1 MELHLSSSLVSDKG
15 YVRKDNQDSGF
26 AGATLAAVADGMGGH
41 AGGATA
47 STIAIRAL
55 SHMEHPKAFRHNVEA
70 VCRAAEKSILLAHDA
85 IVGKAAKEKALSGM
99 GTTVDALLL
108 INGYWVLAH
117 IGDSRVYLLQN
128 GKLIRLTHD
137 HSYVQ
142 YLIDS
147 SVLTEE
153 EAKIHPQKN
162 VVMRVVGD
170 FNINPLPDICVRKA
184 KPGDR
189 CLLCSDGLSG
199 SLEDSTIEDTLQ
211 KIKDEELCAQTLV
224 NMALKAG
231 SSDNITAVVAD
242 CLQGSAPRGPALIA
256 GAVEESLESIIATT
270 REKVKIAPPL
280 IEEDSPLKRASDLLR
295 EAEEKEEE
303 AERKKAEAAKAKEKK
318 DKKKDSS
325 AFDEPPADTAE
336 IPIVSGKNLNPADPV
351 DAEVLE
357 QYGKEEIREGK
368 KRRKRWKTTV
378 WIFLCFCLA
387 TILSVGGY
395 LFYWSQTQY
404 YVGEWEGYVAVY
416 KGVSTDILGIRL
428 SHLEQ
433 PTDMSTS
440 SLPPSLRQQLQEGIH
455 ASSLSQALQKADDLK
470 AGRA

>member
-26 AGATLAAVADGMGGH
+26 AGARLVAVADGMGGH

-108 INGYWVLAH
+108 IDGYWVMAH
-117 IGDSRVYLLQN
+117 IGDSRIYLLQN

-147 SVLTEE
+147 SLLTKE

-184 KPGDR
+184 RAGDR

-199 SLEDSTIEDTLQ
+199 SLEDCTIKDTLE
-211 KIKDEELCAQTLV
+211 KIRDEELCAQALV

-231 SSDNITAVVAD
+231 SADNVTAVVAD
-242 CLQGSAPRGPALIA
+242 CLKGPALRAPALIA
-256 GAVEESLESIIATT
+256 GAVEESLDSITETT
-270 REKVKIAPPL
+270 REKVEIAPAL
-280 IEEDSPLKRASDLLR
+280 VKEDSPLKRASDLLR
-295 EAEEKEEE
+295 EGEGEEE
-303 AERKKAEAAKAKEKK
+303 EPNGAKSEEAAENEALDIK
-318 DKKKDSS
+318 
-325 AFDEPPADTAE
+325 EPPADTAE

-351 DAEVLE
+351 DAEVLK
-357 QYGKEEIREGK
+357 QYGREVAREGR
-368 KRRKRWKTTV
+368 KRRKRWKAAI
-378 WIFLCFCLA
+378 WIFLCLCLT

-416 KGVSTDILGIRL
+416 KGVSTNVLGIRL
-428 SHLEQ
+428 SHVEE
-433 PTDMSTS
+433 STGLKAS

-455 ASSLSQALQKADDLK
+455 ASSLSQALQRAGALK
-470 AGRA
+470 AGSLQK

>member
-26 AGATLAAVADGMGGH
+26 AGTTLAAVADGMGGH

-47 STIAIRAL
+47 STIAIRTL
-55 SHMEHPKAFRHNVEA
+55 SHLEHPKSFRNNVEA
-70 VCRAAEKSILLAHDA
+70 VCRAVEKSILLAHDA
-85 IVGKAAKEKALSGM
+85 IVGKASKEKALSGM

-108 INGYWVLAH
+108 INDYWVLAH
-117 IGDSRVYLLQN
+117 IGDSRVYLLQDA
-128 GKLIRLTHD
+128 KLIRLTHD

-147 SVLTEE
+147 SILSEE

-184 KPGDR
+184 RAGDR

-199 SLEDSTIEDTLQ
+199 SLEDETIKDTLQ
-211 KIKDEELCAQTLV
+211 KIADKVLCAQTLV

-231 SSDNITAVVAD
+231 SSDNVTAVVAD
-242 CLQGSAPRGPALIA
+242 CFRGPAPQGPALIA
-256 GAVEESLESIIATT
+256 GAVEESLQSIIETT
-270 REKVKIAPPL
+270 RKKVEIAPLL

-295 EAEEKEEE
+295 EGEEEEKAQTVKGNTPSFE
-303 AERKKAEAAKAKEKK
+303 
-318 DKKKDSS
+318 
-325 AFDEPPADTAE
+325 EPPVDTAE

-357 QYGKEEIREGK
+357 QYGKKVVQEGR
-368 KRRKRWKTTV
+368 KRRKRWKTAV
-378 WIFLCFCLA
+378 WIFLCLCLA
-387 TILSVGGY
+387 TILSIGGY

-404 YVGEWEGYVAVY
+404 YLGEWEGYVAVY
-416 KGVSTDILGIRL
+416 KGVSTNILGIRL

-433 PTDMSTS
+433 STGVSAS
-440 SLPPSLRQQLQEGIH
+440 SLPPSLRQQLQNGIH
-455 ASSLSQALQKADDLK
+455 VSSLSQALQKADELK
-470 AGRA
+470 TGGAQK

>member
-1 MELHLSSSLVSDKG
+1 MELRLSSFLVSDKG

-47 STIAIRAL
+47 STIAIRTL
-55 SHMEHPKAFRHNVEA
+55 SHLEHPKAFRHSVEA

-85 IVGKAAKEKALSGM
+85 IVGKASKEKALSGM

-108 INGYWVLAH
+108 INDYWVLAH
-117 IGDSRVYLLQN
+117 IGDSRVYLLQD

-147 SVLTEE
+147 SLLSEE

-184 KPGDR
+184 RAGDR

-199 SLEDSTIEDTLQ
+199 SLEDETIKDTLQ
-211 KIKDEELCAQTLV
+211 KIADKELCAQTLV

-231 SSDNITAVVAD
+231 SSDNVTAVVAD
-242 CLQGSAPRGPALIA
+242 CFRGPGHGGPALIA
-256 GAVEESLESIIATT
+256 GAVEESLQSIIETT
-270 REKVKIAPPL
+270 REKVEIAPPL

-295 EAEEKEEE
+295 EGEEE
-303 AERKKAEAAKAKEKK
+303 ESAKTVKENAP
-318 DKKKDSS
+318 S
-325 AFDEPPADTAE
+325 FEEPPVDTAE
-336 IPIVSGKNLNPADPV
+336 IPVVSGKNLNPADPV

-357 QYGKEEIREGK
+357 QYGKKVVQEGR
-368 KRRKRWKTTV
+368 KRRKRRRTAI
-378 WIFLCFCLA
+378 WIFLCLCLA

-404 YVGEWEGYVAVY
+404 YLGEREGYVAVY

-433 PTDMSTS
+433 STGVSAS
-440 SLPPSLRQQLQEGIH
+440 SLPPSLRQQLQNGIH
-455 ASSLSQALQKADDLK
+455 ASSLSQALQKADELK
-470 AGRA
+470 TGGAQK

>member
-47 STIAIRAL
+47 STIAIRTL
-55 SHMEHPKAFRHNVEA
+55 SHLEHPKAFRHNVEA
-70 VCRAAEKSILLAHDA
+70 VCRAVEKSILLAHDA
-85 IVGKAAKEKALSGM
+85 IVGKASKEKALSGM

-117 IGDSRVYLLQN
+117 IGDSRVYLLQD

-147 SVLTEE
+147 SLLSEE

-184 KPGDR
+184 RAGDR

-199 SLEDSTIEDTLQ
+199 SLEDETIKDTLQ
-211 KIKDEELCAQTLV
+211 KITDKELCAQTLV

-231 SSDNITAVVAD
+231 SSDNVTAVVAD
-242 CLQGSAPRGPALIA
+242 CFQGPPPQGPALIG
-256 GAVEESLESIIATT
+256 GAVEGSLQSIIETT
-270 REKVKIAPPL
+270 HEKVEIAPPL

-295 EAEEKEEE
+295 EGEEEDEAQTVVKENLEETEKENT
-303 AERKKAEAAKAKEKK
+303 
-318 DKKKDSS
+318 SS
-325 AFDEPPADTAE
+325 FEEPPVDTAE

-351 DAEVLE
+351 DAEVLK
-357 QYGKEEIREGK
+357 QYGKKVVQEGR
-368 KRRKRWKTTV
+368 KRRKRWKRVV
-378 WIFLCFCLA
+378 WIFLCLCLA

-404 YVGEWEGYVAVY
+404 YLGEWEGYVAVY

-433 PTDMSTS
+433 STAVSTS
-440 SLPPSLRQQLQEGIH
+440 SLPPSLRQQLQNGIH
-455 ASSLSQALQKADDLK
+455 ASSLSQALQKAGELK
-470 AGRA
+470 TGGAQK